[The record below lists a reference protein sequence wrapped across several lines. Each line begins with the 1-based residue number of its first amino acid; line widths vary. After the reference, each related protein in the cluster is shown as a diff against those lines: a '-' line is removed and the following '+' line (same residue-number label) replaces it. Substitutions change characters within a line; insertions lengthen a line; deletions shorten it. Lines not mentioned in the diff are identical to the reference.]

1 MVTVTLWIVHTCAG
15 SKTKTGHQ
23 QPGDNLRGDYGI
35 NFKCQEKNMAIVGRN
50 VGTQGNWENGRV
62 EQGKCDSGN
71 TVKKLKKNKI
81 SWILVIWGHH
91 TLK

>member
-23 QPGDNLRGDYGI
+23 QPGDNLRGDYCI

-50 VGTQGNWENGRV
+50 VGTQGN
-62 EQGKCDSGN
+62 
-71 TVKKLKKNKI
+71 
-81 SWILVIWGHH
+81 
-91 TLK
+91 